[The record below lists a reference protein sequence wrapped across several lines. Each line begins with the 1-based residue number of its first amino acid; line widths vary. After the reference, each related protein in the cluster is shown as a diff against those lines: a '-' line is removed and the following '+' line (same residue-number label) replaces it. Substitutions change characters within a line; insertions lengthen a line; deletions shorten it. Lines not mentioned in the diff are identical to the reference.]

1 MTRRTGCIRLVLL
14 LVLLVASMNGAGQP
28 ISHDIRPGYG
38 VSELRWLSDYHPGLD
53 GSPGDTPIYIL
64 RGDQPGGTLLLLGG
78 THANEVAGTMAATLL
93 IERAEAHKGTVIVI
107 PHTNNSA
114 AKLNTEYLVDVDGEL
129 KSVYPF
135 HESWIS
141 LISGTGEERDFH
153 YGSRFTQ
160 PEDQGADDP
169 EIYVHPS
176 GFESMGMDARNL
188 DRAHPGVS
196 DGTLTE
202 QISYALFQ
210 LADAEKVDVVIDMHE
225 SSPTSPLAHML
236 ICHPRGI
243 DIASYALFEL
253 EVDRI
258 YMKLELSRPEHAGI
272 SHWEF
277 GQNLNVFSFLIE
289 TPNPGQDWSSA
300 FPDLA
305 ANYGSAG
312 NGEDVESSVIDVVTD
327 LQNPLSNRVYEQ
339 LAVVQAILANH
350 ALLAPPGSGI
360 QLGFPFDLKQLVDS
374 NLGSFLR

>member
-1 MTRRTGCIRLVLL
+1 MTRRAWCISLGLL
-14 LVLLVASMNGAGQP
+14 LTLFAVVMNGAGQP
-28 ISHDIRPGYG
+28 VSHDIRPGYG
-38 VSELRWLSDYHPGLD
+38 VSELRWLSDYHPALEGT
-53 GSPGDTPIYIL
+53 SGDTPVYIL

-78 THANEVAGTMAATLL
+78 THGNEIAGTMAATLL
-93 IERAEAHKGTVIVI
+93 IERAEAHMGTVIVI

-129 KSVYPF
+129 RSVYPF

-141 LISGTGEERDFH
+141 VTSDTGEERDFR

-169 EIYVHPS
+169 EVYVHPS
-176 GFESMGMDARNL
+176 GFESMGADARNL

-196 DGTLTE
+196 EGTLTE
-202 QISYALFQ
+202 QISCALFQ
-210 LADAEKVDVVIDMHE
+210 LATAEEVDVVIDMHE
-225 SSPTSPLAHML
+225 SSPTSPLAHTI

-243 DIASYALFEL
+243 DIASFALFEL
-253 EVDRI
+253 EADRI

-277 GQNLNVFSFLIE
+277 GQKLNAFSFLIE
-289 TPNPGQDWSSA
+289 TPNPGQDWSFA

-305 ANYGSAG
+305 VNYGSAVDD
-312 NGEDVESSVIDVVTD
+312 EDAESSVVDVVTD
-327 LQNPLSNRVYEQ
+327 VQNPLSNRVYEQ
-339 LAVVQAILANH
+339 LAVIQALLANH
-350 ALLAPPGSGI
+350 ALLEAPGSRI
-360 QLGFPFDLKQLVDS
+360 QLEFPFDLKQLVDS